1 MREIKFVFGAVKLCM
16 YGISRY
22 TFLRNSFLLDIC
34 ARIFISDG
42 YPISTVNFQRMFI
55 NDLISIYTNMNNSLS
70 G

>member
-22 TFLRNSFLLDIC
+22 TFFGNSFLLDIC

-55 NDLISIYTNMNNSLS
+55 NDLISIYN
-70 G
+70 

>member
-22 TFLRNSFLLDIC
+22 TFLGNSFLLDIC

-42 YPISTVNFQRMFI
+42 YPIFTVNFQRMFI
-55 NDLISIYTNMNNSLS
+55 NDLISIYT
-70 G
+70 